1 MRKSILLLYA
11 FLTLACQ
18 AQTDEWHNASKN
30 AVNRQPMHTSYF
42 AYESQ
47 QKAYFLSVSHITTTS
62 VAGGVTLKTLQCA
75 PCM

>member
-18 AQTDEWHNASKN
+18 AQTDEWYNASKN

-47 QKAYFLSVSHITTTS
+47 QKAYFLSTTRSRTIPFTFLLAF
-62 VAGGVTLKTLQCA
+62 VPGLII
-75 PCM
+75 